1 MENNLNDLCASLQ
14 KVIVDILMEK
24 ILNARDKT
32 KIKNIVVCGGVSAN
46 SYLRKQLL
54 ILENNKEIN
63 LFIPNINYS
72 TDNAAMI
79 GVNGYFKFVNS
90 KFGKL
95 SDVSM
100 SKYPI

>member
-1 MENNLNDLCASLQ
+1 MLEIKQ
-14 KVIVDILMEK
+14 
-24 ILNARDKT
+24 